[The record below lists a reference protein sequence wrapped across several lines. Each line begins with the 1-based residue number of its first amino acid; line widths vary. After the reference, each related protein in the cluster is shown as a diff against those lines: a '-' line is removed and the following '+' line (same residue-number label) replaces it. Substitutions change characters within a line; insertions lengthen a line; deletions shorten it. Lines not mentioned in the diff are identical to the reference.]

1 MRQPDDAA
9 LLVDILIAAEEAR
22 ELSAGVTYD
31 GLLDDRKL
39 QLALVKLIEI
49 IGEAAGRLSSGARDS
64 VPGIAWRKVTGMR
77 NRLVHDYG
85 NINYQVVLDVVRD
98 DLPELI
104 AAIAPLVPP
113 DEPEERA

>member
-9 LLVDILIAAEEAR
+9 LLVDILIAARDAQEMAV
-22 ELSAGVTYD
+22 GVTYD
-31 GLLDDRKL
+31 DLLEDRKL

-49 IGEAAGRLSSGARDS
+49 MGEAASRLSKDARDS

-85 NINYQVVLDVVRD
+85 NIDYQVVLDVVRD
-98 DLPELI
+98 DLPGLI
-104 AAIAPLVPP
+104 AVIEPLVPP
-113 DEPEERA
+113 EESPEK

>member
-9 LLVDILIAAEEAR
+9 LFVDILIAAQDAQEMAQ
-22 ELSAGVTYD
+22 GVSYD
-31 GLLDDRKL
+31 DLLEDRKL

-49 IGEAAGRLSSGARDS
+49 MGEAAGRLSSHARDS

-98 DLPELI
+98 DLPNLV
-104 AAIAPLVPP
+104 AAIEPLAPPN
-113 DEPEERA
+113 EPAKPA